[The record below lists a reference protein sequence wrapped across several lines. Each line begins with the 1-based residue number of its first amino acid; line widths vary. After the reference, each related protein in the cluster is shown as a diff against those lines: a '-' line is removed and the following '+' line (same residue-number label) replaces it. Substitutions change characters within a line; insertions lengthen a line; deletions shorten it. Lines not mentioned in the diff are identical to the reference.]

1 MHWADDKANVEITYI
16 TPAATGRCQSSG
28 CVLKHYNTKR
38 NLMFMHALHTETA
51 EEAGPGLVNAVGI
64 LTVFLFHVL
73 QVRAAGAVKKGVLEL
88 AHRDRLRS
96 SLLCISATAL
106 KQAIAAEV
114 RRSITQLASNTAR
127 CHPHRHGE
135 ARNQNPLRNATEQA
149 QTGQKVRDDTALRRF
164 SRLPVLALTDHP
176 ALLISLNESWTWLH
190 SITTIDTKAQA
201 HISCLSAWVVH
212 PSHGHSSLHALV

>member
-1 MHWADDKANVEITYI
+1 MHWADDKANVEITYMS
-16 TPAATGRCQSSG
+16 PRQQQAAASPVAASGR
-28 CVLKHYNTKR
+28 HYNTKR

-73 QVRAAGAVKKGVLEL
+73 QVRAAGAVKKGILEL

-135 ARNQNPLRNATEQA
+135 AGNQNPLRNATEQA
-149 QTGQKVRDDTALRRF
+149 QTGQKVPDDTASRRF
-164 SRLPVLALTDHP
+164 SRLPVLALNDHT
-176 ALLISLNESWTWLH
+176 ALLISNESWTWLH
-190 SITTIDTKAQA
+190 SVTTIDT
-201 HISCLSAWVVH
+201 
-212 PSHGHSSLHALV
+212 